1 MRTTSKMQEEN
12 WERGFPVLGHV
23 FGWIQLLGD
32 IHLDFYESSHCFA
45 YKSHFLYGTILFGA
59 GRFFLCFFNSDFSVD
74 ILFVCQRELYGKCY
88 IFCFLFPLKVSY
100 SWLGTADVKIGNLL
114 YYLQYYALSQL
125 RFWDT
130 GVEVGAKKHY
140 YWDFSTFT
148 FVTCYFFCTLMYT
161 HRLCP
166 ILRPLPP
173 PQVV

>member
-1 MRTTSKMQEEN
+1 MNPAIALLTS
-12 WERGFPVLGHV
+12 P
-23 FGWIQLLGD
+23 I
-32 IHLDFYESSHCFA
+32 
-45 YKSHFLYGTILFGA
+45 FLYGTILFGG

-130 GVEVGAKKHY
+130 GVELGAKKQYH
-140 YWDFSTFT
+140 
-148 FVTCYFFCTLMYT
+148 
-161 HRLCP
+161 
-166 ILRPLPP
+166 
-173 PQVV
+173 